1 VTAFIEV
8 KNLNVKYGDKSVL
21 KNINLTINEGDIL
34 GIIGRSGAGK
44 TILLH
49 VIRGLDEDIPAQGSV
64 VFHVSRCISCGYVN
78 PPSWTGKPCPACGGQ
93 MGTWDVDILSPDL
106 TDRDRRDVSK
116 RISIMIQRTFA
127 LYGDDRVIENVMRAL
142 EDVEYSRTH
151 TQAQLIQRAADLI
164 DQVKLSHRMMHI
176 ARDLSGGEKQRVV
189 LARQL
194 AKEPMML
201 LADEP
206 TGTLDPKTAKIVHQG
221 ITQAA
226 REFNMTVLITSHFHD
241 VIQDVAT
248 RAILLDNGEIKID
261 ASPDVV
267 IKEFMKF
274 ARDVEKKDY
283 VVGQPII
290 RVEDLEKVYLSIDRG
305 VIKAINRISF
315 DVKEGEVFGIVGVS
329 GAGKTSLSNT
339 ITGNMEEAH
348 GMVEVRIGDD
358 WVNMLEPGYYARGR
372 AKQYVGLLHQE
383 YDLYPH
389 RTVVDNMTDAIG
401 LDFPAELAERKAVH
415 TLMIAGFSEEKAHEV
430 LAKYPHELSEGERHR
445 VALAQVIIREPR
457 VVVLDEPTGTM
468 DPFTKRDVANSILS
482 SREEI
487 GETFVIVSHDME
499 FVRMVCDRV
508 MLMRAGKII
517 DIGSVETVLSKVTE
531 QERQI
536 MAKGA

>member
-1 VTAFIEV
+1 MTAFIEV

-21 KNINLTINEGDIL
+21 KNINLTIHEGEVL

-49 VIRGLDEDIPAQGSV
+49 VIRGLDEDIPASGSI
-64 VFHVSRCISCGYVN
+64 VFHLASCENCGYAN
-78 PPSWTGKPCPACGGQ
+78 PPSWTGKACPKCGGT
-93 MGTWDVDILSPDL
+93 MKARDIDTLSPDM
-106 TDRDRRDVSK
+106 TDRDRRSIST

-142 EDVEYSRTH
+142 EDVSYSKDH
-151 TQAQLIQRAADLI
+151 TQSQLVQRAADLI

-206 TGTLDPKTAKIVHQG
+206 TGTLDPKTAGIVHNG
-221 ITQAA
+221 IVQAA
-226 REFNMTVLITSHFHD
+226 KDNNMTVLITSHFQETIND
-241 VIQDVAT
+241 MAT
-248 RAILLDNGEIKID
+248 RAILLDNGEIKMD
-261 ASPDVV
+261 GAPDDV

-274 ARDVEKKDY
+274 SKTVEKKEY
-283 VVGQPII
+283 TAGEPII
-290 RVEDLEKVYLSIDRG
+290 RVQDLEKIYLSIDRG
-305 VIKAINRISF
+305 IIKAINKVSF
-315 DVKEGEVFGIVGVS
+315 EVKEGEIFGVVGVS
-329 GAGKTSLSNT
+329 GAGKTSLSNA
-339 ITGNMEEAH
+339 ITGNLEETH
-348 GMVEVRIGDD
+348 GICEVRIGDD

-389 RTVVDNMTDAIG
+389 RTVVDNLTDAIG
-401 LDFPAELAERKAVH
+401 LDFPAELAERKAIH
-415 TLMIAGFSEEKAHEV
+415 TLQIAGFNEEKSADV
-430 LAKYPHELSEGERHR
+430 LPQYPHELSEGERHR
-445 VALAQVIIREPR
+445 VALAQVLIREPR
-457 VVVLDEPTGTM
+457 IVVLDEPTGTM

-482 SREEI
+482 SRDEI

-508 MLMRAGKII
+508 MLMRAGKIV
-517 DIGSVETVLSKVTE
+517 DIGDVETVLSKVTE

-536 MAKGA
+536 MAQGQ

>member
-1 VTAFIEV
+1 VTAFIDV
-8 KNLNVKYGDKSVL
+8 RDLTVKYGKQIVL
-21 KNINLTINEGDIL
+21 NNINLTINEGDVL

-64 VFHVSRCISCGYVN
+64 VFHTARCEACGYVN
-78 PPSWTGKPCPACGGQ
+78 PPSWAGRQCPTCGGK
-93 MGTWDVDILSPDL
+93 MSPWVVDILDMGLSDQ
-106 TDRDRRDVSK
+106 DRRAISR

-151 TQAQLIQRAADLI
+151 TQSQLVQRAADLI

-194 AKEPMML
+194 AKEPMLL

-221 ITQAA
+221 IIQAA
-226 REFNMTVLITSHFHD
+226 KDYNMTVLITSHFQET
-241 VIQDVAT
+241 IQDMAT
-248 RAILLDNGEIKID
+248 RAVLLDNGEIKMD
-261 ASPDVV
+261 GKPDEV
-267 IKEFMKF
+267 IREFMKSQKV
-274 ARDVEKKDY
+274 VEKREFAA
-283 VVGQPII
+283 GQPII
-290 RVEDLEKVYLSIDRG
+290 RVEDLEKLYLSIDRG
-305 VIKAINRISF
+305 VIKAINHLSF
-315 DVKEGEVFGIVGVS
+315 EVKEGEIFGIVGVS

-339 ITGNMEEAH
+339 ITGNMEDAH

-372 AKQYVGLLHQE
+372 AKMYVGLLHQE
-383 YDLYPH
+383 FDLYPH
-389 RTVVDNMTDAIG
+389 RTVVDNLTDSIG

-415 TLMIAGFSEEKAHEV
+415 TLVIAGFAEDKAPEV
-430 LAKYPHELSEGERHR
+430 LSKYPHELSEGERHR
-445 VALAQVIIREPR
+445 VALAQVLIREPR

-468 DPFTKRDVANSILS
+468 DPFTKRDVANSILT

-499 FVRMVCDRV
+499 FVKMVCDRV
-508 MLMRAGKII
+508 MLMRAGKIV
-517 DIGSVETVLSKVTE
+517 DIGSVESVLAKVTE

-536 MAKGA
+536 MAQGQ